1 MAYLG
6 KKTEETKLANRVLDT
21 MASVNGSNTT
31 MALSSTP
38 IGVSNVVVFI
48 DGVYQRPTT
57 DYTLNGS
64 TITFTTAPHNGATVY
79 AITGGGEHIGTP
91 LTQIGTDKFAD
102 QNVTSAKLSGPYDAS
117 CLTGALP
124 AVDGSALTGI
134 TSNPGVV
141 YVTSDP
147 TNQTVPVDGV
157 GTIHVNTTTG
167 ETFVCTDATANDTAW
182 FNVGEGVGHII
193 PNVNP
198 GNPTNP
204 YPNVGSSLEKFENE
218 TFNITFEGGIDT
230 DGSSGTGT
238 GAVTHY
244 MVDNISPA
252 GALTV
257 AAAEVAAGSAH
268 TFTTQ
273 EVNSNTQ
280 VTFRVRTKDN
290 DGAYSSGITV
300 HLLNK
305 NNQAPTA
312 PTNTGDA
319 GITTMMKN
327 STINFTFSG
336 GVDPEGGA
344 VSYVVDEITPGTY
357 LSCSD
362 PSGEVAGGSAHT
374 FVTQDV
380 PSNQQAT
387 IRVRTKDAQGNY
399 SAPVVITVTILN
411 VVYTIANGGTKIP
424 IGDYYV
430 HTFTSNSSF
439 NVTQV
444 GTDNTVEYLLVGNG
458 GGGGV
463 TTAGG
468 GGAGQ
473 YLSVASYAISV
484 SNYNVTIGAGGPTA
498 GDYYNPA
505 PQAAST
511 TFGSITAI
519 GGGGG
524 GSLFSGPGG
533 NGASGGGAGGA
544 SGTHSGGTG
553 TNGNNG
559 GSGGYNVLRRA
570 SGGGGGAASAGVNA
584 ILSQSPNAV
593 CGNGGAGYNNSIT
606 GNVVGYAGG
615 GGGGNNAYNYD
626 YERGTGS
633 HGGGDGCWPPGNG
646 TPPTNHGTHGEPNT
660 GGGGGGGGE
669 STGST
674 MWGKNGGSGILV
686 VKYKYKN

>member
-204 YPNVGSSLEKFENE
+204 YPNVGSSLEKWENE

-319 GITTMMKN
+319 GITTMTKN

-399 SAPVVITVTILN
+399 SAPVVITVTILA
-411 VVYTIANGGTKIP
+411 IAHTTATGGNNNGGNGTIS
-424 IGDYYV
+424 GDYKY
-430 HTFTSNSSF
+430 HIFTQGGTFQ
-439 NVTQV
+439 VTQAPV
-444 GTDNTVEYLLVGNG
+444 GTGDVEYLIVG
-458 GGGGV
+458 GG
-463 TTAGG
+463 
-468 GGAGQ
+468 
-473 YLSVASYAISV
+473 
-484 SNYNVTIGAGGPTA
+484 
-498 GDYYNPA
+498 
-505 PQAAST
+505 
-511 TFGSITAI
+511 
-519 GGGGG
+519 
-524 GSLFSGPGG
+524 
-533 NGASGGGAGGA
+533 
-544 SGTHSGGTG
+544 
-553 TNGNNG
+553 
-559 GSGGYNVLRRA
+559 
-570 SGGGGGAASAGVNA
+570 
-584 ILSQSPNAV
+584 
-593 CGNGGAGYNNSIT
+593 
-606 GNVVGYAGG
+606 GG
-615 GGGGNNAYNYD
+615 GGGGNN
-626 YERGTGS
+626 GGGGG
-633 HGGGDGCWPPGNG
+633 GGGDYVTGTFTPTATSYNVTIGNG
-646 TPPTNHGTHGEPNT
+646 GPAQPSASTLGFNGSQTSIFGVIAIGGGAGGGASNTPSIAQGGNGGSGGGGGTSDVSNYAGSDTGAGQGNNGGANQYWNSGGGGGGAGSAGAGNGPTPHGGNGVSNSIGGASPHGHGHSYFSAGGGGGAYGATPGDGGTFGGGNGGGARVVIAGADNT
-660 GGGGGGGGE
+660 GGGGGGGGHPHQ
-669 STGST
+669 G
-674 MWGKNGGSGILV
+674 GKNGGKGIV
-686 VKYKYKN
+686 IVKYKFQN

>member
-102 QNVTSAKLSGPYDAS
+102 QNVTAAKLSGPYDAS

-167 ETFVCTDATANDTAW
+167 ETFVCTDATVNDTAW

-244 MVDNISPA
+244 MVDNISPV

-257 AAAEVAAGSAH
+257 ATAEVAATTAH

-273 EVNSNTQ
+273 EVNTNTQ

-319 GITTMMKN
+319 GITTMTKN

-380 PSNQQAT
+380 SSNQQAT

-399 SAPVVITVTILN
+399 SAPVVITVTILAISYTVATGG
-411 VVYTIANGGTKIP
+411 VVPAGTVVP
-424 IGDYYV
+424 GAPDYKYHV
-430 HTFTSNSSF
+430 FNSTGNFTVS
-439 NVTQV
+439 QV
-444 GTDNTVEYLLVGNG
+444 GTDNTVEYLVIAG
-458 GGGGV
+458 GGAGTRYDGGV
-463 TTAGG
+463 GGG
-468 GGAGQ
+468 GGAGG
-473 YLSVASYAISV
+473 YRTGSGLAIASQ
-484 SNYNVTIGAGGPTA
+484 NYVVTVGSGGPTNANLVA
-498 GDYYNPA
+498 GSKGDD
-505 PQAAST
+505 SI
-511 TFGSITAI
+511 FSSIT
-519 GGGGG
+519 
-524 GSLFSGPGG
+524 S
-533 NGASGGGAGGA
+533 
-544 SGTHSGGTG
+544 
-553 TNGNNG
+553 
-559 GSGGYNVLRRA
+559 
-570 SGGGGGAASAGVNA
+570 
-584 ILSQSPNAV
+584 
-593 CGNGGAGYNNSIT
+593 
-606 GNVVGYAGG
+606 
-615 GGGGNNAYNYD
+615 
-626 YERGTGS
+626 
-633 HGGGDGCWPPGNG
+633 
-646 TPPTNHGTHGEPNT
+646 T
-660 GGGGGGGGE
+660 GGGGGGAQHSAGQ
-669 STGST
+669 
-674 MWGKNGGSGILV
+674 NGGSGGAGTYNQHGSPGSGNTPSTSPSQGNNAGYNTGFAGTSGGGGAGTAGQVADLGMSGGYGGDGLASSITGTSVTRAGGGGGANNGTSVRGAGGSGGGGHGGGGVYSGLPGDVNTGSGGGGGGYYQKLPGAGGSGV
-686 VKYKYKN
+686 VIIKYKFQN